1 MANHSFLGRR
11 KPLEMGSFVLTYP
24 ACLLV
29 SPESQ
34 CLLATATGQ
43 GEDIQSLV
51 EWSMCLCVYKYRYIY
66 ARDLYF
72 YGILLE
78 LRKKADTAHTPWW
91 SVLAVGKTANASDLA
106 LPLWRPWE
114 TGPALHNIFR
124 N

>member
-78 LRKKADTAHTPWW
+78 LRKKAEG
-91 SVLAVGKTANASDLA
+91 LG
-106 LPLWRPWE
+106 
-114 TGPALHNIFR
+114 I
-124 N
+124 